1 MNEID
6 AIFILSNYFKR
17 YLNDKAK
24 TIGLSDA
31 QCRFLYII
39 CKNEKKGVQVTQKLL
54 ENCYNNQ
61 KSSVSELLKTMENNG
76 LIERITCDKDS
87 RIKYVKCTDKG
98 KTVYDI
104 AKKNYICLL
113 NKLIDGI
120 DKEDLNAFKKIISKM
135 IENMEEIYD

>member
-24 TIGLSDA
+24 AIGLSDA

-39 CKNEKKGVQVTQKLL
+39 CKNEKKGVPVTQKLL
-54 ENCYNNQ
+54 ESCYNNQ

-76 LIERITCDKDS
+76 LIERITCNKDS

-98 KTVYDI
+98 KEMYAI
-104 AKKNYICLL
+104 AKNNYACLL
-113 NKLIDGI
+113 NKLLDGI
-120 DKEDLNAFKKIISKM
+120 NKEDLVIFKKIALKM
-135 IENMEEIYD
+135 IKNMEDIYD

>member
-17 YLNDKAK
+17 YLNDKA
-24 TIGLSDA
+24 
-31 QCRFLYII
+31 
-39 CKNEKKGVQVTQKLL
+39 
-54 ENCYNNQ
+54 
-61 KSSVSELLKTMENNG
+61 KTMENNG

-98 KTVYDI
+98 KKVYDI